1 MSSDQTVTATFTA
14 NGTSGPEPGSYSG
27 SGYTLYVSTNRT
39 QVQDVSLAAGYHA
52 VLTCTP
58 GGTTLNDTSF
68 YIPQISIGADGSFS
82 GTASQTGVEGGAA
95 ATFVYSISGRFN
107 GTSVTGSLREDVTYN
122 NGTAYSCTTGTTP
135 WTMTRDTQGSQAA
148 APPPPGSYSGNG
160 FTFYVSTDSTHVQDV
175 SLAAGYHTAPACV
188 PTGTISGDTS
198 FYIPQISIG
207 ADGSFSGT
215 ASQTGVEGGAAATF
229 TYTFSGHFHGTDS
242 SGNERAAG
250 SLREDVTYNNGTAH
264 SCTTGTTPWTMT
276 RNTQGSQA
284 AAPPPPGSYSGNGF
298 TFYVSTDSTHVQDV
312 SLAAGYHTAPACVP
326 TGTISN
332 DTSFYIPQISIGA
345 DGSFSGTATQT
356 GMANGAPAT
365 FTYTFSGHFHGT
377 DSGGNEQAAGS
388 LRENVTYNNGTS
400 YSCTTGTTPWTMTRD
415 VQGTQAPAPPPPGT
429 YSGDGYMFHVSTDS
443 SQVQNVSLASG
454 YHTVLAC
461 APGGATLNDTSFS
474 IPQISIGADGSFSG
488 TAMQAGT
495 ANGFPATFTYTFSG
509 HFHGTNS
516 SGNERAAGSL
526 REDVTYTNGTAYS
539 CTTGTTPWTMTRT
552 GP

>member
-345 DGSFSGTATQT
+345 DGSFSATATQT

-400 YSCTTGTTPWTMTRD
+400 YSCTTGTTPWTMTR
-415 VQGTQAPAPPPPGT
+415 
-429 YSGDGYMFHVSTDS
+429 
-443 SQVQNVSLASG
+443 
-454 YHTVLAC
+454 
-461 APGGATLNDTSFS
+461 
-474 IPQISIGADGSFSG
+474 
-488 TAMQAGT
+488 
-495 ANGFPATFTYTFSG
+495 
-509 HFHGTNS
+509 
-516 SGNERAAGSL
+516 
-526 REDVTYTNGTAYS
+526 
-539 CTTGTTPWTMTRT
+539 T